1 LIRYHHIVLESSI
14 HSRRPYHSPRRQ
26 EQARLTRRAI
36 LDAALPLFVQHG
48 YAGTSLGDI
57 AHVAGVALRTVEAT
71 FGTKAKLLVA
81 LRDVTIAGDDDA
93 IPVVDRAWYQEM
105 LAEPDPR
112 RQLELHARVSCQIK
126 RRTAPLIEVIRRAA
140 QFDPEISDL
149 WRVFQEQYLADQWI
163 VAESLA
169 AKGALREPLTAAD
182 AAEIIA
188 MPNHPSVYY
197 FAVVERGWPED
208 RFERWLADAFTDQL
222 LR

>member
-1 LIRYHHIVLESSI
+1 MLLESSI
-14 HSRRPYHSPRRQ
+14 NSRRPYHSPRRQ

-57 AHVAGVALRTVEAT
+57 AQAAGVALRTVEAT
-71 FGTKAKLLVA
+71 FGTNAKLLVA
-81 LRDVTIAGDDDA
+81 LRDVTIAGDDEA
-93 IPVVDRAWYQEM
+93 IPVVDRARYQEM

-149 WRVFQEQYLADQWI
+149 WRVFQEQYLADQRI

-169 AKGALREPLTAAD
+169 AKGALRAPLTAAD

-197 FAVVERGWPED
+197 FAVVERGWPEE